1 MKKIRHSKGKS
12 KEKKKKKK
20 KREREMFSQS
30 CVGGGRSSAAGCRSH
45 GGRRSRPVLLGG
57 SGCWAEA

>member
-1 MKKIRHSKGKS
+1 MKKIRHLKSKS

-20 KREREMFSQS
+20 NREMFSLS
-30 CVGGGRSSAAGCRSH
+30 CVDGGSLSAAGCHSH

-57 SGCWAEA
+57 GGC